1 VRQPLSS
8 KLANTSRPG
17 TAVSNGA
24 EIAGGLL
31 VFFMLGF
38 VLDLWLDTRPV
49 FMIAL
54 TLFASAGMGIRTYYA
69 YTDKMKKLE
78 EARRASVT
86 EGRR

>member
-1 VRQPLSS
+1 MRQPLSS
-8 KLANTSRPG
+8 KLVPSSRPG

-24 EIAGGLL
+24 EITGGLL
-31 VFFMLGF
+31 VFFLIGF
-38 VLDLWLDTRPV
+38 GLDTWFDTRPV

-54 TLFASAGMGIRTYYA
+54 TVFSVAGMGIRTYYV

-78 EARRASVT
+78 EDRRAGVT

>member
-1 VRQPLSS
+1 
-8 KLANTSRPG
+8 
-17 TAVSNGA
+17 
-24 EIAGGLL
+24 
-31 VFFMLGF
+31 MLGF
-38 VLDLWLDTRPV
+38 VLDLGLDTRPV

-54 TLFASAGMGIRTYYA
+54 TLFASAGMGVRTYYA